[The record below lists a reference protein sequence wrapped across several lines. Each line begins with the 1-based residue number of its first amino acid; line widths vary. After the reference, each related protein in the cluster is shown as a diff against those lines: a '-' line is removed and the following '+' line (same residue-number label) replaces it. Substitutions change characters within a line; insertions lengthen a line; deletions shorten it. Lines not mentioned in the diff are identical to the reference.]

1 MHQLKELLDHLYFL
15 VLYALP
21 SMIDKSDRQFSDDIF
36 NAYIGTVVERDVE
49 AAIAEKIHN
58 QIQFLKQ
65 EMLNNVGSIEV
76 TLYVGKHGQSQPSQA
91 VHGTIT
97 QSQDTKQGLV
107 PQDLHWR
114 QVPAEC
120 TRASVSGD
128 ASYWVLHL

>member
-21 SMIDKSDRQFSDDIF
+21 AMIDKSDRQFSDDIF

-65 EMLNNVGSIEV
+65 EMLNNVGSIKL

-91 VHGTIT
+91 FHGTAT
-97 QSQDTKQGLV
+97 QPQDTQQGTV
-107 PQDLHWR
+107 P
-114 QVPAEC
+114 
-120 TRASVSGD
+120 
-128 ASYWVLHL
+128 

>member
-36 NAYIGTVVERDVE
+36 NAYIGTVIERDVE

-65 EMLNNVGSIEV
+65 EMLNNVGSIEL
-76 TLYVGKHGQSQPSQA
+76 TPYIGKHGQSQPCQA
-91 VHGTIT
+91 VHGTTT
-97 QSQDTKQGLV
+97 QSQDTQQGLV
-107 PQDLHWR
+107 QEDFHRR
-114 QVPAEC
+114 QVLAEC
-120 TRASVSGD
+120 TRAAVSGD

>member
-1 MHQLKELLDHLYFL
+1 
-15 VLYALP
+15 
-21 SMIDKSDRQFSDDIF
+21 MIDKSDRQFSDDIF

-76 TLYVGKHGQSQPSQA
+76 TLYIGKHGQSQPSQA
-91 VHGTIT
+91 VHGTAT
-97 QSQDTKQGLV
+97 QPQDTQQGTV
-107 PQDLHWR
+107 SKDLHWR

-120 TRASVSGD
+120 TRSSVAGD
-128 ASYWVLHL
+128 ASYRVFHL